1 MAQKQTT
8 HPSHDRYRK
17 DLSEMPDWLKKK
29 TCPNRAKFLSGKRIQ
44 PKNLT
49 GEEKLADLV
58 DNAFLAY
65 NGARLREACQL
76 FTRKMLQRDVTIG
89 MSLSGALTP
98 AGLGCSCIVPLIKAG
113 FVDWIVAT
121 GANLYHDLHFALN
134 YPVRMG
140 DFRMNDTELRDNDI
154 VRVYDVLLGYSD
166 CLMATDEILR
176 NILVQP
182 EFQKEMGTAELHY
195 LLGKY
200 AAEWERKAGVKDV
213 SVLAAAYRAGVPCY
227 TSSPGDSTIG
237 MNVAGV
243 ELRGNKL
250 RLNPA
255 IDVNETTAFVLA
267 AKRSGGRSGVVLWG
281 GGSPKNFMLQ
291 TEPQIQEVLRIKEFG
306 QDFFLQ
312 VTDARPDT
320 GGLSGATPS
329 EAVSWGKIDPDRLPD
344 AVVCYTDTTIAM
356 PLVASYALARHK
368 PRRLRRL
375 YDQRGKMMKALT
387 REYFTHNQVK
397 MLDGSDPALD

>member
-1 MAQKQTT
+1 MAKKAKA
-8 HPSHDRYRK
+8 HSRERR
-17 DLSEMPDWLKKK
+17 DLSEMPDWMRKKA
-29 TCPNRAKFLSGKRIQ
+29 CPERHLYFSGKRVL

-49 GEEKLADLV
+49 GRDKLADVV
-58 DNAFLAY
+58 DDAFLAY
-65 NGARLREACQL
+65 NSGRLREACQL
-76 FTRKMLQRDVTIG
+76 FTQKMLQPDVTIG

-98 AGLGCSCIVPLIKAG
+98 AGLGCSSIVPLIKAG
-113 FVDWIVAT
+113 FVDWIVST

-134 YPVRMG
+134 CPVRMG
-140 DFRMNDTELRDNDI
+140 SFTMNDVELRDNDI
-154 VRVYDVLLGYSD
+154 VRIYDVLIGYSD
-166 CLMATDEILR
+166 CLMATDETLR
-176 NILVQP
+176 SILVRP

-195 LLGKY
+195 LLGRY
-200 AAEWERKAGVKDV
+200 AAEWERKAGLRNV

-250 RLNPA
+250 RINPS
-255 IDVNETTAFVLA
+255 IDINETTGIVLA
-267 AKRSGGRSGVVLWG
+267 AKRSGGRSAVVLWG

-329 EAVSWGKIDPDRLPD
+329 EAVSWGKVDPDRLPD

-356 PLVASYALARHK
+356 PILTHYALARHE
-368 PRRLRRL
+368 RRPLRRL
-375 YDQRGKMMKALT
+375 YKQRPAILKALT
-387 REYFTHNQVK
+387 KEYFTHNKVK
-397 MLDGSDPALD
+397 MLDGSDPVLE

>member
-1 MAQKQTT
+1 MDKTPNA
-8 HPSHDRYRK
+8 HRRYRE
-17 DLSEMPDWLKKK
+17 DMSEMPDWLKKK
-29 TCPNRAKFLSGKRIQ
+29 KCPNRDHYLAGKRIL

-49 GEEKLADLV
+49 GKEKLADMI
-58 DNAFLAY
+58 DNVFLAY
-65 NGARLREACQL
+65 NGARLRESCQL
-76 FTRKMLQRDVTIG
+76 FTEKMLEPDVTIG
-89 MSLSGALTP
+89 MSFSGALTP
-98 AGLGCSCIVPLIKAG
+98 AGLGCSSIVPLIRAG
-113 FVDWIVAT
+113 FVDWIVST
-121 GANLYHDLHFALN
+121 GAILYHDMHFALN
-134 YPVRMG
+134 YPVHSGSFKM
-140 DFRMNDTELRDNDI
+140 DDTELRNNDI

-176 NILVQP
+176 SILVQP

-200 AAEWERKAGVKDV
+200 AAEWERKAGLKNV

-250 RLNPA
+250 RLNPS
-255 IDVNETTAFVLA
+255 IDVNETTAYVLA

-291 TEPQIQEVLRIKEFG
+291 TEPQIQEVLRIKEYG
-306 QDFFLQ
+306 QDYFLQ

-329 EAVSWGKIDPDRLPD
+329 EAVSWGKVDPDRLPD

-356 PLVASYALARHK
+356 PLLTQYALTRHK
-368 PRRLRRL
+368 PRKLRRL
-375 YDQRGKMMKALT
+375 FDQRGAMMQALT
-387 REYFTHNQVK
+387 REYFTHNKVK
-397 MLDGSDPALD
+397 MLDGSDPVLD

>member
-1 MAQKQTT
+1 MAKAPTKNR
-8 HPSHDRYRK
+8 RYRE
-17 DLSEMPDWLKKK
+17 DLSEMPEWLRKKK
-29 TCPNRAKFLSGKRIQ
+29 LPERAKYLSGKRIL
-44 PKNLT
+44 PKGIT
-49 GEEKLADLV
+49 GREKLPDLI
-58 DNAFLAY
+58 DETFLAY
-65 NGARLREACQL
+65 NSGRLREACQL
-76 FTRKMLQRDVTIG
+76 FTERILEPDVTVG
-89 MSLSGALTP
+89 MTLSGALTP
-98 AGLGCSCIVPLIKAG
+98 AGLGCSSVVPLIKAG

-134 YPVRMG
+134 YPVRAGRFNM
-140 DFRMNDTELRDNDI
+140 DDTALRDNDI
-154 VRVYDVLLGYSD
+154 VRIYDVLLGYSD

-176 NILVQP
+176 EILVQP

-195 LLGKY
+195 LIGRY
-200 AAEWERKAGVKDV
+200 AAEWERKAGVKDA

-250 RLNPA
+250 RVNPS

-267 AKRSGGRSGVVLWG
+267 AKRSGGKSGVVLWG

-291 TEPQIQEVLRIKEFG
+291 TEPQIQEVLRIKEYG
-306 QDFFLQ
+306 QDYFLQ

-329 EAVSWGKIDPDRLPD
+329 EAVSWGKVDPTRLPD

-356 PLVASYALARHK
+356 PLLTQYALARHK
-368 PRRLRRL
+368 PRKLRRL
-375 YDQRGKMMKALT
+375 YDQRPAMVRALT
-387 REYFTHNQVK
+387 REYFRHNKVK
-397 MLDGSDPALD
+397 MLDGSKPVLD